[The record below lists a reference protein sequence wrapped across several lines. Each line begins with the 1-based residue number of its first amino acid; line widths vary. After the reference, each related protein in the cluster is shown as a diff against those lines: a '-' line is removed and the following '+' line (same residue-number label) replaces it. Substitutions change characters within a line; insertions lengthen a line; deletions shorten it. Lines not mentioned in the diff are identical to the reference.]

1 MNGKAPN
8 QVHSMKISENLYYNS
23 IKILPKLRKKEGNM
37 KIQSFVKMKN
47 SIFTQNNIKSFEF
60 LQNFVAISINE
71 IMMN

>member
-1 MNGKAPN
+1 MNGKVPN
-8 QVHSMKISENLYYNS
+8 QVHSMKRSENLHYNS